1 MAAGLQV
8 RNVRLSGAGAA
19 DEEGFTHTFASGA
32 ITVVLGPNLA
42 GKTDLCRLI
51 AGLPTRAAGEVA
63 WEGSDLSQAER
74 QRQAAYVYQAFVYY
88 PNLTVFDNI
97 ASPLRARRAA
107 RDEIT
112 HRVESL
118 AVSLGLA
125 PLLERLPHELSGG
138 QQQRVA
144 IARALA
150 KEAPVLLLDEPLVNL
165 DFKLRE
171 ALEGELRD
179 LLGATQTTVV
189 YTSSDPREVFNVADE
204 VLLLKD
210 GQLLQSG
217 VPMLVY
223 DKPASLDAMAL
234 LSDPQVNRFERDGVP
249 HGVRPEHLDVLVDG
263 GADDGYVFSM
273 RVTAAE
279 TNGVQTYVHGD
290 VEAAAWVFSL
300 PGVRTV
306 APDSEVKLQAR
317 PADVVRF
324 AGAADG

>member
-1 MAAGLQV
+1 MLD
-8 RNVRLSGAGAA
+8 VRLPGAHESAGG
-19 DEEGFTHTFASGA
+19 GFAHTFAAGA
-32 ITVVLGPNLA
+32 ITVVLGPNLS

-51 AGLPTRAAGEVA
+51 AGLSTRATGQVCWHGEP
-63 WEGSDLSQAER
+63 LSERAR
-74 QRQAAYVYQAFVYY
+74 QRQAAFVYQAFVNY
-88 PNLTVFDNI
+88 PNLTVYDNI
-97 ASPLRARRAA
+97 ASPLRAQRMDREVADRKVTDLA
-107 RDEIT
+107 RG
-112 HRVESL
+112 
-118 AVSLGLA
+118 LGLE
-125 PLLERLPHELSGG
+125 PLLKRLPHELSGG

-179 LLGATQTTVV
+179 LLVASRTTVV

-204 VLLLKD
+204 VLLLKE
-210 GQLLQSG
+210 GRLLQSG

-223 DKPASLDAMAL
+223 DQPASLDAMAL
-234 LSDPQVNRFERDGVP
+234 LSDPQVNRFERDGVA
-249 HGVRPEHLDVLVDG
+249 HGVRPEHLDVMPDE
-263 GADDGYVFSM
+263 DDREGYVFAM

-290 VEAAAWVFSL
+290 VEAASWVVSL
-300 PGVRTV
+300 PGVRSV
-306 APDSEVKLQAR
+306 APGSELTLRAR

-324 AGAADG
+324 AGADRG